1 MPLEIEIDGN
11 KLEVPDGSTVM
22 DAARI
27 AGIYVPHFCYHRKLS
42 IAAGDLLAIHSAG
55 AYGMSMSS
63 NYNTRPR
70 VPEVIVDGDRFHVV
84 RRRETVAELIA
95 PESVLP

>member
-27 AGIYVPHFCYHRKLS
+27 ANIYVPHFCYHRKLS
-42 IAAGDLLAIHSAG
+42 IAANCRMCLVQIEKAPKPMPACATPVTNGMKVMTHSQQAVTEIG
-55 AYGMSMSS
+55 RA
-63 NYNTRPR
+63 
-70 VPEVIVDGDRFHVV
+70 HV
-84 RRRETVAELIA
+84 
-95 PESVLP
+95 